1 MRVGEP
7 IFWERESREIF
18 SECHDKRRIIRF
30 QVHINH
36 ILLLQVNINSFER
49 LDLGHLEIFIWVS
62 VFVKN
67 RNQESTDRPVRIG
80 FLDFSF
86 YSDLVG
92 FGPSIPDHNIR
103 DEHIEWGG
111 GGNQA

>member
-30 QVHINH
+30 QAVINH
-36 ILLLQVNINSFER
+36 ILLSQVNINSFER
-49 LDLGHLEIFIWVS
+49 LDLVHLEIFIWVS
-62 VFVKN
+62 VLIKN
-67 RNQESTDRPVRIG
+67 IK
-80 FLDFSF
+80 FSF
-86 YSDLVG
+86 H
-92 FGPSIPDHNIR
+92 HNNR

>member
-62 VFVKN
+62 VFVSFQI
-67 RNQESTDRPVRIG
+67 RELLGWG
-80 FLDFSF
+80 FKALHIVVELFERFAECSSF
-86 YSDLVG
+86 C
-92 FGPSIPDHNIR
+92 
-103 DEHIEWGG
+103 
-111 GGNQA
+111 

>member
-62 VFVKN
+62 VFVKIHKKI
-67 RNQESTDRPVRIG
+67 RHNQESTDRPVRLG
-80 FLDFSF
+80 FLI
-86 YSDLVG
+86 L
-92 FGPSIPDHNIR
+92 FGPGRFWSVDP
-103 DEHIEWGG
+103 
-111 GGNQA
+111 

>member
-30 QVHINH
+30 QVVINH
-36 ILLLQVNINSFER
+36 ILLWQVNINSFER
-49 LDLGHLEIFIWVS
+49 LDLVHLEIFIWVS
-62 VFVKN
+62 VFIKN
-67 RNQESTDRPVRIG
+67 IK
-80 FLDFSF
+80 FSF
-86 YSDLVG
+86 H
-92 FGPSIPDHNIR
+92 HNNR

>member
-1 MRVGEP
+1 MSRQTANYP
-7 IFWERESREIF
+7 IPSSYKSHFIVASKYKLVRKIGSG
-18 SECHDKRRIIRF
+18 
-30 QVHINH
+30 
-36 ILLLQVNINSFER
+36 SFG
-49 LDLGHLEIFIWVS
+49 DIYLGKCF
-62 VFVKN
+62 FVKN
-67 RNQESTDRPVRIG
+67 HNQESTDRPVRIG

-111 GGNQA
+111 GGHQA